1 MEQLIFGTC
10 DTRLATKATEA
21 ASSPAEM
28 ALFWWWIYGGFVWP
42 ITKIYGGFM
51 VIFMENLYLLG

>member
-28 ALFWWWIYGGFVWP
+28 ALF
-42 ITKIYGGFM
+42 
-51 VIFMENLYLLG
+51 